1 MRSLSS
7 IEPPRR
13 AVRAATLGAALAAS
27 FAAAAPRAMRAQA
40 APVAARATARDTP
53 RDTARDTVPSAP
65 VAVAECFGFA
75 FGPWRPPLDW
85 RAAGRGG
92 DAPSVRLPGEF
103 AARDSAAGGYELLLF
118 PSWWPAGVGVRFDRA
133 PRVPGDTA
141 AGVAHAF
148 VADGRRATPSTTVRA
163 WLKPCGGEARPR

>member
-40 APVAARATARDTP
+40 APVAAR
-53 RDTARDTVPSAP
+53 DTARDTVPSAP

-85 RAAGRGG
+85 RAAGHGA

-103 AARDSAAGGYELLLF
+103 AARDSAAGRYELLLF

-133 PRVPGDTA
+133 PRVPGDTVG
-141 AGVAHAF
+141 GVAHAF